1 MAKYNISLTS
11 EQLKGLLTKDEGLK
25 SLIETTVNQ
34 VLDVQMAEH
43 LSASRYER
51 NSKRKGYRNGYR
63 PRSIYAR
70 IGKLTLRVP
79 QSRDGGFSTEI
90 FNRYQRS
97 EQALVLSMMEMVL
110 QGVSTRKVEKV
121 TEELC
126 GENFSKSMVSRL
138 CTNLD
143 TRVSAWNRRR
153 LDTNEFPFLVVD
165 AIVIKE
171 RLDHRIVPMSA
182 LIASG
187 INDKG
192 NREILGMMMGNSE
205 TESTWSMFFKSLRE
219 RGLRGVD
226 FIVSDDHKG
235 LTAAIDKQFQ
245 GVIWQ
250 RCQVHLARN
259 VMGAASKRY
268 RAIIADRMK
277 EIFASKT
284 KDEARAKFR
293 EFADEMYGKADIAM
307 EMLEN
312 GLEDALSVMVL
323 PKKYRRRMATSN
335 MQERLNEEIRR
346 RERVVRIF
354 PNEASA
360 MRLIGALLAEQ
371 HEKWITGS
379 KYFDMGEYFEWKK
392 EHPELFEI
400 KTKTLSVLNG
410 KS

>member
-138 CTNLD
+138 YI
-143 TRVSAWNRRR
+143 
-153 LDTNEFPFLVVD
+153 P
-165 AIVIKE
+165 
-171 RLDHRIVPMSA
+171 H
-182 LIASG
+182 
-187 INDKG
+187 
-192 NREILGMMMGNSE
+192 
-205 TESTWSMFFKSLRE
+205 
-219 RGLRGVD
+219 
-226 FIVSDDHKG
+226 
-235 LTAAIDKQFQ
+235 LTGHQF
-245 GVIWQ
+245 
-250 RCQVHLARN
+250 R
-259 VMGAASKRY
+259 K
-268 RAIIADRMK
+268 
-277 EIFASKT
+277 
-284 KDEARAKFR
+284 
-293 EFADEMYGKADIAM
+293 
-307 EMLEN
+307 
-312 GLEDALSVMVL
+312 
-323 PKKYRRRMATSN
+323 
-335 MQERLNEEIRR
+335 
-346 RERVVRIF
+346 
-354 PNEASA
+354 
-360 MRLIGALLAEQ
+360 
-371 HEKWITGS
+371 
-379 KYFDMGEYFEWKK
+379 
-392 EHPELFEI
+392 
-400 KTKTLSVLNG
+400 
-410 KS
+410 